1 MSNEQ
6 KKQQAHEAQ
15 EEQQAQGSALRRLVD
30 SLQGE
35 GEEAEQAKAL
45 ILDGLIKL
53 RAAINS
59 DEVKKLRQTFSGF
72 AQWMQGTEGQRT
84 IGDFLIWGQLYE
96 QMRPVW
102 PFFMEELEKDPK
114 YSEMTFDDFMRNLD
128 ENGQP
133 IESEFEKLMRIAQD
147 RFESEQAAETLLEAM
162 PRLQT
167 ANPKKHIMTTTRLP
181 DALKD
186 LINAGEQN
194 LPVKNEGKKG
204 EITNL
209 VRITIEPQEGL
220 TIKTDSYTE
229 FERQVDEAVYS
240 LFDYGDKSKA
250 FTIPMVYRAMTSKP
264 NESPSKNML
273 RRIEQYIEK
282 GRHTDIEI
290 DATDEVRA
298 YMRRNGMQDADK
310 ATFYKGDRLLP
321 LAFARITNGK
331 ETIKGYKFTAD
342 PPELAHAKATGK
354 IMTCNSFLL
363 DVKDESGTS
372 IANTEGRISIKG
384 YLLRRIQRMKRDE
397 ERKNPKISRVI
408 LLDSMMKD
416 CAITSPDSKTEGK
429 KYTLAALDYW
439 QATGFIKGYNKRM
452 KGRTLAAVEIILSE
466 TP

>member
-1 MSNEQ
+1 MDNEQ
-6 KKQQAHEAQ
+6 EKQQAQEAQ
-15 EEQQAQGSALRRLVD
+15 EGSALRRLVD

-45 ILDGLIKL
+45 ILDGLLKL

-59 DEVKKLRQTFSGF
+59 EEVQKMRQKFSGF
-72 AQWMQGTEGQRT
+72 SNWLHGTNGQRT
-84 IGDFLIWGQLYE
+84 ITDFLIWGQLYE
-96 QMRPVW
+96 QLRPVW
-102 PFFMEELEKDPK
+102 PFFEEELEKDPR
-114 YSEMTFDDFMRNLD
+114 YSEMTFEDFMRNIGAD
-128 ENGQP
+128 GQP
-133 IESEFEKLMRIAQD
+133 IESEFEKVMRIAQD
-147 RFESEQAAETLLEAM
+147 RYESAQAAETLLEAM

-181 DALKD
+181 DAMKY
-186 LINAGEQN
+186 LINAGETN

-240 LFDYGDKSKA
+240 LFDYGDASRA

-264 NESPSKNML
+264 NENPSKSML
-273 RRIEQYIEK
+273 RRIEQCIEK
-282 GRHTDIEI
+282 GRHTDVEI

-298 YMRRNGMQDADK
+298 YMRRNGIQDADK

-354 IMTCNSFLL
+354 IMTCNSYLL
-363 DVKDESGTS
+363 DVKDESGAS

-416 CAITSPDSKTEGK
+416 CAITNPDSKTEGK

-439 QATGFIKGYNKRM
+439 QATGFIQGYNKRM
-452 KGRTLAAVEIILSE
+452 KGRTLEAVEIEL
-466 TP
+466 